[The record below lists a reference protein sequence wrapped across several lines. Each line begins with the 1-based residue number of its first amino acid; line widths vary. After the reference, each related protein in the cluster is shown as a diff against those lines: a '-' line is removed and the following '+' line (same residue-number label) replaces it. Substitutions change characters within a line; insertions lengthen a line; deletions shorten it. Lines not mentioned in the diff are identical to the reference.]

1 MINLLKLLLVIFPI
15 LFGCGHYETTV
26 NTENDGK
33 LHRRILNKN
42 FEGDTLSLKNFFS
55 NPIELFVP
63 VSTSL
68 NKEPVLLIHFHGSSY
83 VPKAAVQSVNKN
95 IILAV
100 VNLGVGSSVYEKP
113 FLNGKVFPKLIS
125 AIDSTL
131 NKYYHADIKLTEIY
145 LSSFS
150 AGYGAV
156 RRILQFHTKK
166 IAGTL
171 LLDGMHTDY
180 IPDGTELSKGG
191 SLNTEKLDLYL
202 QLASESITG
211 KKRFV
216 ISHSDI
222 YPKTYA
228 SNKETAD
235 YLIAKLN
242 LKRNKV
248 DETGPVGMHKTSEII
263 VGNFFVFGFDG
274 DGTRDHVDQYHS
286 MPELLC
292 VLLNREKF
300 MPPEYLSQ

>member
-1 MINLLKLLLVIFPI
+1 MIKLLKFLPVIFPI
-15 LFGCGHYETTV
+15 LFGCSHSESTLRTD
-26 NTENDGK
+26 NDLK
-33 LHRRILNKN
+33 PHLRILNKN

-55 NPIELFVP
+55 KPIELFIP
-63 VSTSL
+63 DSSSI
-68 NKEPVLLIHFHGSSY
+68 NQKSVLLIHFHGSSY
-83 VPKAAVQSVNKN
+83 VPKAAVQSVNRN
-95 IILAV
+95 IVLAV
-100 VNLGVGSSVYEKP
+100 INLGIGSSVYEKP
-113 FLNGKVFPKLIS
+113 FLDGEIFTKLICS
-125 AIDSTL
+125 IDSTL
-131 NKYYHADIKLTEIY
+131 DKYYQADINFSEIY

-156 RRILQFHTKK
+156 RRILQFQTEK
-166 IAGTL
+166 IAGVL

-202 QLASESITG
+202 QLAYEAIAG

-222 YPKTYA
+222 YPAAYA

-235 YLIAKLN
+235 YLIARLN
-242 LKRNKV
+242 LKRKNV
-248 DETGPVGMHKTSEII
+248 DETGPVGMHKTSE
-263 VGNFFVFGFDG
+263 VAAGNFFVFGFDG

-292 VLLNREKF
+292 ILLNCEHF
-300 MPPEYLSQ
+300 IQPEYLHE